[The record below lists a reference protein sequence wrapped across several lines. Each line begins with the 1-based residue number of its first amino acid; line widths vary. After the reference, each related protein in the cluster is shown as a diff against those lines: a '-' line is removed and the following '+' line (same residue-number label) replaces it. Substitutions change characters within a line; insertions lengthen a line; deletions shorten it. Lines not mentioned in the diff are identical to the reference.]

1 MFSVKEYKNDSII
14 YLPSFSKEI
23 ACPEA
28 TRPSLTKIGKYIVEE
43 DGFNLDEF
51 ICQKI
56 IDIQFQKKNKK
67 LKKINL
73 QFSIKKL
80 FIKIK
85 TEIDIIGR

>member
-1 MFSVKEYKNDSII
+1 MCTDRNVLTFPFTRCSENAILDFEKIPYKKIMFSVKEYKNDSII

-56 IDIQFQKKNKK
+56 IDI
-67 LKKINL
+67 
-73 QFSIKKL
+73 
-80 FIKIK
+80 
-85 TEIDIIGR
+85 